1 MTEKKK
7 SEQNRGIRMT
17 RRKLTELMNLQW
29 LKPDME
35 VRRAVQIKVLSN
47 SRDIASF
54 RILHFPLQKF
64 TFIHIYCKTCIS
76 SSLILEFFICSC
88 K

>member
-1 MTEKKK
+1 MTEKNK

-35 VRRAVQIKVLSN
+35 VRIAVQINLSQN
-47 SRDIASF
+47 
-54 RILHFPLQKF
+54 P
-64 TFIHIYCKTCIS
+64 
-76 SSLILEFFICSC
+76 
-88 K
+88 